1 MKRKSEDEDTN
12 STRTEQEASCLASP
26 VRRRAA
32 TRALIGAAHLRP
44 LGMRGSRPLVQPVYS
59 VVCGLILHLLSLPGY
74 GPV

>member
-32 TRALIGAAHLRP
+32 NAVVLGAVGR
-44 LGMRGSRPLVQPVYS
+44 
-59 VVCGLILHLLSLPGY
+59 
-74 GPV
+74 